1 MEQPQLFLSS
11 LLRTDPF
18 TVEHVIQS
26 TCLTVQKIGIALP
39 ILALDKLGHV
49 EKRVGKEE
57 NRQNLPV
64 CLANDSGNRA
74 QMTLEFGA
82 LSHGLLVKKK
92 E

>member
-26 TCLTVQKIGIALP
+26 TYLTVQKIGIDLP

-57 NRQNLPV
+57 NRQNLLV
-64 CLANDSGNRA
+64 CSVNDSGIRA
-74 QMTLEFGA
+74 QMTLEIGA
-82 LSHGLLVKKK
+82 LSLMAHG
-92 E
+92 